1 LQSQIF
7 HGTDYNTLYAKIKQ
21 MKVYV
26 FGNEDLPEDRRAFEV
41 AKKLEGKIKEVQF
54 VKVKPNEDVPFID
67 EKFVV
72 ILDVIEGIKNIIEI
86 HDDDLD
92 KLILPP
98 RSSVHDFD
106 LGFQVKYLKKIGKIG
121 KVTIIGLP
129 MREKIDYFLIQ
140 SILRKLVAQEMQGS

>member
-1 LQSQIF
+1 
-7 HGTDYNTLYAKIKQ
+7 

-26 FGNEDLPEDRRAFEV
+26 FGNEDLREDKRAFEV
-41 AKKLEGKIKEVQF
+41 AKKLDGK
-54 VKVKPNEDVPFID
+54 VKKVEFISVKPNEDVPFID

-72 ILDVIEGIKNIIEI
+72 ILDAIEGIKSVTKVN
-86 HDDDLD
+86 DNDLK

-106 LGFQVKYLKKIGKIG
+106 LGFQLKYLKKIGKIG

-129 MREKIDYFLIQ
+129 MRGKIDYFLIQ

>member
-1 LQSQIF
+1 
-7 HGTDYNTLYAKIKQ
+7 

-26 FGNEDLPEDRRAFEV
+26 FGNEDLEEDKRAFDV
-41 AKKLEGKIKEVQF
+41 ALKLKNKVKEIEF
-54 VKVKPNEDVPFID
+54 VKVKPNEDVPFIG

-72 ILDVIEGIKNIIEI
+72 MLDVIEGIKNVIEVN
-86 HDDDLD
+86 DQDLN
-92 KLILPP
+92 KLVLPP

-106 LGFQVKYLKKIGKIG
+106 LSFQIKYLRKIGKLG

-129 MREKIDYFLIQ
+129 MKGEIDYLRVQ

>member
-1 LQSQIF
+1 
-7 HGTDYNTLYAKIKQ
+7 

-26 FGNEDLPEDRRAFEV
+26 FGNEDLPEDRRALEV
-41 AKKLEGKIKEVQF
+41 AKKLDGKVKEVEF
-54 VKVKPNEDVPFID
+54 VSVKPNEDVPFID

-72 ILDVIEGIKNIIEI
+72 ILDAIEGIKNVIEV
-86 HDDDLD
+86 HDNELD

-106 LGFQVKYLKKIGKIG
+106 LGFQLKYLKKIGKIG
-121 KVTIIGLP
+121 KVTIVGLP
-129 MREKIDYFLIQ
+129 MKGEIDYFLIQ

>member
-1 LQSQIF
+1 
-7 HGTDYNTLYAKIKQ
+7 

-26 FGNEDLPEDRRAFEV
+26 FGNDDLTEDKRAFEV
-41 AKKLEGKIKEVQF
+41 AKKLTGKIENVDF

-72 ILDVIEGIKNIIEI
+72 ILDVVQGIKKVTEI
-86 HDDDLD
+86 KDDDLD

-106 LGFQVKYLKKIGKIG
+106 LGFQLKYLKKIGKLG
-121 KVTIIGLP
+121 KVTIVGLP
-129 MREKIDYFLIQ
+129 MQEEIDYFLIQ

>member
-1 LQSQIF
+1 
-7 HGTDYNTLYAKIKQ
+7 

-26 FGNEDLPEDRRAFEV
+26 FGNLDIPEDKWAFEV
-41 AKKLEGKIKEVQF
+41 AEKIAGKSKNIEF

-72 ILDVIEGIKNIIEI
+72 ILDTIAGIKNVVEI
-86 HDDDLD
+86 HDNDLD
-92 KLILPP
+92 KLVLPP

-106 LGFQVKYLKKIGKIG
+106 LGFQLKYLKKIGKIG

-129 MREKIDYFLIQ
+129 MEGEIDYFLIQ
-140 SILRKLVAQEMQGS
+140 SILRKLVAQEIQGS

>member
-1 LQSQIF
+1 MQSGVF
-7 HGTDYNTLYAKIKQ
+7 HRTDYHNGYAKINQ

-26 FGNEDLPEDRRAFEV
+26 FGNEDYEGDNRAFEV
-41 AKKLEGKIKEVQF
+41 VKKLERKLKNIKF

-67 EKFVV
+67 EENVV
-72 ILDVIEGIKNIIEI
+72 ILDAIEGIDKVIEVS
-86 HDDDLD
+86 DNELD

-106 LGFQVKYLKKIGKIG
+106 LGFQIKYLKKIGKLG
-121 KVTIIGLP
+121 KVTIVGLP
-129 MREKIDYFLIQ
+129 MSGELDYLRIQ